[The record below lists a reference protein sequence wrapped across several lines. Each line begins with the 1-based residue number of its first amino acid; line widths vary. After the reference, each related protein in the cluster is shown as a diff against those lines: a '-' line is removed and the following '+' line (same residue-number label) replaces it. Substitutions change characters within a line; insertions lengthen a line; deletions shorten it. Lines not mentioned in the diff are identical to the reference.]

1 MKKKVLHIVES
12 FGSGVFTFL
21 VDLVNGTD
29 DDFDITIAYG
39 VREETLEN
47 FKDYF
52 SDKIK
57 FVKVENFTRSIS
69 PKKDL
74 KALKE
79 IKKIIKEEK
88 PDIVHLHSS
97 KAGVLGRLA
106 VNGSKIKMFY
116 NPHGFSFLK
125 QDDSKFKRSVY
136 WLIEKI
142 TAMVN
147 RKCTIVGCSNG
158 EYEEAKKL
166 NKNSICINNGID
178 IEKLDKETS
187 GFKEK
192 KIDFD
197 NLKIC
202 TVGRI
207 GYQKN
212 PEMFNKIAESFPNLQ
227 FTWIGDGDLKD
238 KLTSPNITIT
248 GWKTREETLKILNE
262 HDVFVLCSLWEG
274 LPISL
279 LEAMYF
285 KKICI
290 VSDCIGNRDVIVDG
304 ENGFVANKLEEY
316 LKIIQSLLE
325 RKIDING
332 IIKKA
337 REDVVCKFNIKLM
350 IDKYET
356 KYVKKKVVLHIV
368 NSNIFSGLEKVA
380 IEIIKN
386 LENEYDLYYVT
397 KDGPIIKYLEQNEVK
412 RIKITKVSIRE
423 IRRICKEYKP
433 DILHVHDYTAT
444 IISAMSLI
452 KVPIISHLHN
462 NSPWI
467 KTLHPYSFAL
477 LLASLRCKKILIVS
491 DSIEKEYMFKRFIKK
506 KFINIGN
513 PVSVENIRKKVKSW
527 NNKKYDICFSGR
539 LNISKNPLKFIRIIS
554 KVKEYNPSVNVLM
567 LGDGELK
574 DECERLIVDLQLQKN
589 IEMKG
594 FVEEPYEFMSQA
606 KIFCLTSNWEGYGLV
621 TFEALALGLPCIV
634 STVGGLINI
643 VDEECG
649 DFCKTTEEWSKKI
662 KQYMDDKDLLNRKSL
677 NAIKKAR
684 KLDNYSVYF
693 SMINKIYI
701 RLGDKR

>member
-12 FGSGVFTFL
+12 FGSGVFSFL

-52 SDKIK
+52 SDKVK

-79 IKKIIKEEK
+79 IKNIIKEEK

-125 QDDSKFKRSVY
+125 QDDSKFKRSIY
-136 WLIEKI
+136 WTIEKI
-142 TAMVN
+142 TAMFN

-178 IEKLDKETS
+178 IEKLDRETA

-212 PEMFNKIAESFPNLQ
+212 PEMFNKIAESFPDFQ

-248 GWKTREETLKILNE
+248 GWKTRDEVLKILNE
-262 HDVFVLCSLWEG
+262 HDVFILCSLWEG

-279 LEAMYF
+279 LEAMYL

-304 ENGFVANKLEEY
+304 ENGFIAKGYEDFKKY
-316 LKIIQSLLE
+316 
-325 RKIDING
+325 
-332 IIKKA
+332 IK
-337 REDVVCKFNIKLM
+337 
-350 IDKYET
+350 
-356 KYVKKKVVLHIV
+356 
-368 NSNIFSGLEKVA
+368 
-380 IEIIKN
+380 
-386 LENEYDLYYVT
+386 
-397 KDGPIIKYLEQNEVK
+397 
-412 RIKITKVSIRE
+412 KITKECANLSIDKNL
-423 IRRICKEYKP
+423 IYKEV
-433 DILHVHDYTAT
+433 L
-444 IISAMSLI
+444 
-452 KVPIISHLHN
+452 
-462 NSPWI
+462 
-467 KTLHPYSFAL
+467 
-477 LLASLRCKKILIVS
+477 
-491 DSIEKEYMFKRFIKK
+491 
-506 KFINIGN
+506 
-513 PVSVENIRKKVKSW
+513 
-527 NNKKYDICFSGR
+527 KKY
-539 LNISKNPLKFIRIIS
+539 NIFDMIITY
-554 KVKEYNPSVNVLM
+554 KKYYNN
-567 LGDGELK
+567 E
-574 DECERLIVDLQLQKN
+574 
-589 IEMKG
+589 
-594 FVEEPYEFMSQA
+594 
-606 KIFCLTSNWEGYGLV
+606 
-621 TFEALALGLPCIV
+621 
-634 STVGGLINI
+634 
-643 VDEECG
+643 
-649 DFCKTTEEWSKKI
+649 
-662 KQYMDDKDLLNRKSL
+662 
-677 NAIKKAR
+677 
-684 KLDNYSVYF
+684 
-693 SMINKIYI
+693 
-701 RLGDKR
+701 

>member
-57 FVKVENFTRSIS
+57 FVRVENFTRSIS

-634 STVGGLINI
+634 SPVGGLINI

-649 DFCKTTEEWSKKI
+649 DFCKTTEEWSEKI